1 MKRTVGAALLA
12 GLWAT
17 GACGSGSIPARQV
30 VSVVVQP
37 WPEGPASPS
46 FSIHSDERRTFLLS
60 LIQKD
65 IPDPLPSTL
74 SQPADCTVGQKVTFR
89 LADGRDVVYGPCR
102 RPREIQ
108 RFADVVTIKWEQ
120 LEKAFGLSH

>member
-1 MKRTVGAALLA
+1 MNQAVVRAILAALLA
-12 GLWAT
+12 M
-17 GACGSGSIPARQV
+17 GACGSGPVRARQV
-30 VSVVVQP
+30 VSVVVEAV
-37 WPEGPASPS
+37 PEGPASPS
-46 FSIHSDERRTFLLS
+46 FSIHSDERQTFLLS

-65 IPDPLPSTL
+65 IPDPLPAPL
-74 SQPADCTVGQKVTFR
+74 AQPAGCNFGRRVTFR
-89 LADGRDVVYGPCR
+89 LADGRAVVYGPCR